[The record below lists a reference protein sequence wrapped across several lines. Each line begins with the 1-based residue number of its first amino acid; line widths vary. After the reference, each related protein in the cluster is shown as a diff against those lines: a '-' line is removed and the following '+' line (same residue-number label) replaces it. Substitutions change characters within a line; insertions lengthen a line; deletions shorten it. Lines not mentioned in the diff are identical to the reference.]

1 MYTINSSSLI
11 FRIIFVMPP
20 HPGGGSR
27 PSAAAPRGLPGCGE
41 AELIQSSAGKD
52 KKFEVITMFSCQ
64 F

>member
-11 FRIIFVMPP
+11 FGINLNLTT
-20 HPGGGSR
+20 HPGGFSR
-27 PSAAAPRGLPGCGE
+27 PAAAAPRGLPGLGE

-52 KKFEVITMFSCQ
+52 KKFEVISMFSCQ